1 MITEEKVKGLFIG
14 EELQEVLKAC
24 DDKIEAVK
32 YAKSESYRYETV
44 VIQYYS
50 GKNKIVNVTGCSNI
64 LTLVKVAQAVRN
76 GV

>member
-1 MITEEKVKGLFIG
+1 MITEEKAKGLFIG
-14 EELQEVLKAC
+14 EELQEVLKVC
-24 DDKIEAVK
+24 DSRIKSVK

-50 GKNKIVNVTGCSNI
+50 GKNKVVNVTDCSNI
-64 LTLVKVAQAVRN
+64 LTLVKVAQAVKN

>member
-1 MITEEKVKGLFIG
+1 MITEEKFKGLFIG

-24 DDKIEAVK
+24 DDRIEAVK
-32 YAKSESYRYETV
+32 YAKSDSYRYETV
-44 VIQYYS
+44 VIKYYN

-76 GV
+76 GI